1 MKLVLREHKQRAV
14 FATPP
19 TNLCDRLDGVPVERA
34 FHTNVNALIY
44 RVMQAGEDTHARR
57 LSLASSMN

>member
-1 MKLVLREHKQRAV
+1 
-14 FATPP
+14 
-19 TNLCDRLDGVPVERA
+19 VPAESA
-34 FHTNVNALIY
+34 FHTNVNALVY